1 MGTKFWGF
9 ILSIAGVLGLI
20 AAVFYINTNDG
31 VKHLEMLFAGGILGT
46 AAFFTGIWMMPNKSR
61 L

>member
-20 AAVFYINTNDG
+20 AAVYYVNTNSG
-31 VKHLEMLFAGGILGT
+31 VNHLEMLFAGGILGA
-46 AAFFTGIWMMPNKSR
+46 AAFFAGIWMMPTKSR
-61 L
+61 V